1 MRSKST
7 SELNPE
13 RLWREAETE
22 EIISLYFPRDV
33 ADNLVPSLNCLMDC
47 GYARGEKKEI
57 ARTAWKIWWK
67 LCRALAKAEEEDSW
81 DIYISCCEKDLN
93 LLGDTIHQMQRT
105 MYGSEEFPG
114 DSAFELTNFM
124 YYIRGSREDM
134 EKAKRRWV
142 MDRMAEVFV

>member
-1 MRSKST
+1 MGT
-7 SELNPE
+7 LNPE
-13 RLWREAETE
+13 KLWKQAEME

-33 ADNLVPSLNCLMDC
+33 AENLAPSLNCLM
-47 GYARGEKKEI
+47 GGRYAEGQGKEI
-57 ARTAWKIWWK
+57 ARAAWKIWWK
-67 LCRALAKAEEEDSW
+67 LCRALDKAEEEDSW

-114 DSAFELTNFM
+114 DSAFELSNFM

-134 EKAKRRWV
+134 ERLKRQWV
-142 MDRMAEVFV
+142 MNGMAEIFV